1 MWDSLYLH
9 ILAAGNMVFT
19 TDAIDGALVIY
30 LYTKLLGT
38 YDAADTDTELVVV
51 RHVVHVLSLL
61 ISTPFR
67 G

>member
-1 MWDSLYLH
+1 
-9 ILAAGNMVFT
+9 MVFT